1 MSSQRRHR
9 RLSESA
15 ASPSYEAMEEEEEE
29 EEEEETED
37 EQERG
42 KNVPASKL
50 PLLLKYNLVT
60 GEIER

>member
-29 EEEEETED
+29 DEEETED

-42 KNVPASKL
+42 D
-50 PLLLKYNLVT
+50 
-60 GEIER
+60 GERIFQQGNSLFSSNTT